1 MIMRNIYFS
10 EITFFKKQFYR
21 KILSLKLLYSLWFA
35 SNQTKFDL
43 NESMNCNLNLLSF
56 ETIC

>member
-43 NESMNCNLNLLSF
+43 NEL
-56 ETIC
+56 